1 MKALPSEDLEVSPPH
16 DPTGSDLSGDENIEE
31 LLAAESEEGSDVPRQ
46 SRKETIEDL
55 CRIVSN
61 LFRGAAV
68 RALDAAEALERY
80 AATGID
86 GDFHHKSDELHCLL
100 FAAVRG
106 GVPGFAVEIEFPL
119 APTVHVR
126 LLAQNLI
133 RVFNTDISRA
143 PRYGH
148 DYETWLSLEQ
158 TRVIR
163 IMARIA
169 LVTTP
174 FFTDC
179 LRWIESARENTYEG
193 APVATRLLIVRR
205 TRDAAVPAG
214 ERFIRLS
221 QGVPIREALLSEKWI
236 RPFTAQGMVAL
247 VATQLT
253 GKVTGVVV
261 SFDRA
266 SNSPSGTEL
275 EGEGDPAS
283 RRAAS
288 IESTAFGDIWVKLP
302 NGMRFLRRRGSWQYI
317 DFGPIEA
324 LIAPFATPEIARA
337 LLLIAFDA
345 SVERRGAL
353 LAITNNPKTIREI
366 IPRAAQ
372 PADKQPIGVGD
383 LVKRL
388 DILNL
393 AHATLIRSAAAVDGA
408 VILSKDGK
416 VIEAGCLVTDPPAQ
430 RLDELGLA
438 TLDTFPGAR
447 ATAARNCSIYGVAI
461 KVSDDGQIS
470 LFVAG
475 KMVLEFG

>member
-1 MKALPSEDLEVSPPH
+1 MKASSSEKLEVARPQNLA
-16 DPTGSDLSGDENIEE
+16 DSDQSGDGHTNEPG
-31 LLAAESEEGSDVPRQ
+31 ATDDEEGSDVPRQ
-46 SRKETIEDL
+46 YRTETMDDL
-55 CRIVSN
+55 CRIVSM

-68 RALDAAEALERY
+68 RALDAAKARVRY

-86 GDFHHKSDELHCLL
+86 GDFHHKSDERYCLL
-100 FAAVRG
+100 FAVVRG
-106 GVPGFAVEIEFPL
+106 GLPGFAVEIEFPL
-119 APTVHVR
+119 APTDHDR

-143 PRYGH
+143 PRFRY

-169 LVTTP
+169 LVATG
-174 FFTDC
+174 FFVEC
-179 LRWIESARENTYEG
+179 LRWIESARELTYEG
-193 APVATRLLIVRR
+193 AAVATRLLIANRG
-205 TRDAAVPAG
+205 RDVEGPAG
-214 ERFIRLS
+214 DRFIRLARA
-221 QGVPIREALLSEKWI
+221 VPIREALLSEKWI
-236 RPFTAQGMVAL
+236 RPFTAQGTVAL
-247 VATQLT
+247 VATRRH

-261 SFDRA
+261 SLRPA
-266 SNSPSGTEL
+266 SISSSGAEL
-275 EGEGDPAS
+275 ESEIDPAS

-288 IESTAFGDIWVKLP
+288 IESTAHGDIWARLP

-337 LLLIAFDA
+337 VLRLAFEA
-345 SVERRGAL
+345 SVDRRGAL
-353 LAITNNPKTIREI
+353 LAITDKSKFVHEI
-366 IPRAAQ
+366 IPATAR
-372 PADKQPIGVGD
+372 PIDNEPSGVGD
-383 LVKRL
+383 LVRRL
-388 DILNL
+388 DILNP

-408 VILSKDGK
+408 VILGKDGK
-416 VIEAGCLVTDPPAQ
+416 VIDAGCLVTDPPAP
-430 RLDELGLA
+430 RLDDLGLA
-438 TLDTFPGAR
+438 ALDTFPGAR